1 MSVQKIVE
9 DYIRKH
15 PSLKDSLTKDIVNYS
30 KLARLIVKGSS
41 LHLGFDAVVVGLRRL
56 QKKLEKNILEE
67 EIKELLKETRLEV
80 KNRMVVFILKKNVE
94 FKALE
99 KIYDKCLKE
108 RIEFN
113 VVQSSSA
120 ITLIIENEMAKECD
134 LLFKG
139 KVIKKHNHVLE
150 VILKSDEK
158 VEEVPGV
165 LSHLFRLF
173 GEHGINV
180 IETFSCYKDTV
191 LVIAE
196 KDIEKVVE
204 VVRF

>member
-113 VVQSSSA
+113 V
-120 ITLIIENEMAKECD
+120 
-134 LLFKG
+134 
-139 KVIKKHNHVLE
+139 
-150 VILKSDEK
+150 
-158 VEEVPGV
+158 
-165 LSHLFRLF
+165 
-173 GEHGINV
+173 
-180 IETFSCYKDTV
+180 
-191 LVIAE
+191 
-196 KDIEKVVE
+196 
-204 VVRF
+204 